1 MQNLLV
7 RQSKEFCLCPK
18 YNQKLLKDFKQ
29 NLEVVGE
36 GQAFCTMQGLL

>member
-1 MQNLLV
+1 MQNLV
-7 RQSKEFCLCPK
+7 SQSKEFCLCPK